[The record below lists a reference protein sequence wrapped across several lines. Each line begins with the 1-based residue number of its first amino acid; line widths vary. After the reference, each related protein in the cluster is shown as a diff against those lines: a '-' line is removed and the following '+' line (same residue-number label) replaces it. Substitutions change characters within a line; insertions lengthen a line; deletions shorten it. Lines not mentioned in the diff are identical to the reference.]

1 MIVDAT
7 KPIKE
12 AMSVA
17 RRAKRKEF
25 HRESIGV
32 IGIIFV
38 RLVNPVKKVNKFDLP
53 VPSDLYMRIKTGRP
67 NRQKR

>member
-25 HRESIGV
+25 HSESIGV

-53 VPSDLYMRIKTGRP
+53 VPSDLSIRIKTGRP

>member
-32 IGIIFV
+32 IGIIYE
-38 RLVNPVKKVNKFDLP
+38 
-53 VPSDLYMRIKTGRP
+53 SRP
-67 NRQKR
+67 NVTVDATCC